1 MCKNI
6 VTLSNLFVGEKHV
19 LDIFGATNS
28 AAVTCVSYIL
38 YMIPIYVYFFY
49 NTTVLSDTKSKM
61 QLIKCEIRTM
71 CLWLHFYNVIKG
83 TLLLPISQ
91 KWRATRM
98 MPLKNGCK
106 LANGDKS
113 NLE

>member
-49 NTTVLSDTKSKM
+49 NTTVLSDT
-61 QLIKCEIRTM
+61 
-71 CLWLHFYNVIKG
+71 
-83 TLLLPISQ
+83 
-91 KWRATRM
+91 
-98 MPLKNGCK
+98 
-106 LANGDKS
+106 
-113 NLE
+113 